1 MIHHIR
7 NHVRV
12 KPGVSL
18 LLLATILAGCT
29 WVNATP
35 QGERVRLVPA
45 DRVAD
50 CEKLGEI
57 STFTKA
63 TIAGLD
69 RNADKIRQELNTLA
83 RNEAAQMGADTI
95 VAATSVSDGRRGYIV
110 YRCL

>member
-1 MIHHIR
+1 MIHHVR

-29 WVNATP
+29 WVDATP

-50 CEKLGEI
+50 CEKLGDI

-63 TIAGLD
+63 DVAGLD
-69 RNADKIRQELNTLA
+69 RNAEKVRQELNTLA
-83 RNEAAQMGADTI
+83 RNEAADMGADTI
-95 VAATSVSDGRRGYIV
+95 VAASSVSEGRRDYVV